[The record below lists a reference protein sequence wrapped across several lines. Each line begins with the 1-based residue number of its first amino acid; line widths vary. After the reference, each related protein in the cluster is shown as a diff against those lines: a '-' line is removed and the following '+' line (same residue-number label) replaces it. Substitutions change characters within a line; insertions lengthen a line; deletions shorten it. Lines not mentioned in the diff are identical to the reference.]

1 MLRPGLYFALF
12 LIFLVPGFA
21 AQGGSTQVGGDRDTF
36 TISVA
41 EPTLSKEVQVRYLFA
56 GELNSNGITAT
67 AAASNKINIVTA
79 ADGHSAKTF
88 KAIAYSPGCQF
99 VTISVD
105 DLSASN
111 RQGEFQCQSLS
122 TVALPGRITLS
133 RFADRDLQIEALY
146 VCRWASRFF
155 GAPGSA
161 FSPFSIARAHVETD
175 GSFALV
181 LPDFAGDPLW
191 PSLSH
196 DATLMF
202 VLVDAS
208 SGQRLATLKPSAGF
222 AKGRLLQV
230 APSYP
235 EVELVIP
242 ASGR

>member
-1 MLRPGLYFALF
+1 MLRPGFYVALF
-12 LIFLVPGFA
+12 LIFLMPGFA
-21 AQGGSTQVGGDRDTF
+21 AQSGTNQGVSDRDTF

-41 EPTLSKEVQVRYLFA
+41 EPTSSKDVQVRYFFA
-56 GELNSNGITAT
+56 GGLNSNGSIATTAE
-67 AAASNKINIVTA
+67 NNRINIVTGV
-79 ADGHSAKTF
+79 DGHSAKAF
-88 KAIAYSPGCQF
+88 KAIAFSPGCQF
-99 VTISVD
+99 VTISID
-105 DLSASN
+105 NLSASS
-111 RQGEFQCQSLS
+111 RQSEFQCQSLS
-122 TVALPGRITLS
+122 TVELPGRIALS